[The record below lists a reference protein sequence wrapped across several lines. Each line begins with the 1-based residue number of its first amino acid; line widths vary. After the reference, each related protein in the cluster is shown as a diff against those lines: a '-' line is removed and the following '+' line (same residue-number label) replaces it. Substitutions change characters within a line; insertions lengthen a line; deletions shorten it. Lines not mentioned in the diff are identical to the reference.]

1 MEIMKKTLFIL
12 VGIILLL
19 ALSMSVG
26 YFIYTLQYAKQ
37 SEIQLAQEQKSQRN
51 ESIEEQISIQTNIE
65 EEKITPNT
73 QFILQKHYVQCE
85 HTTVDY
91 EEAPNEMVNKTQE
104 QLQEKYKEWEIAK
117 FSKEEVILKKEES
130 GNCEQHYVLRKKG
143 ENVAIYWVN
152 QNGMESLKE
161 LTGIATEYLPQED
174 IEKLEEGI
182 FVYGLQELNTILEDY
197 E

>member
-1 MEIMKKTLFIL
+1 MKKIL
-12 VGIILLL
+12 LALIGIILLL
-19 ALSMSVG
+19 AVSMSIG

-37 SEIQLAQEQKSQRN
+37 NEIQLAKERESQAN
-51 ESIEEQISIQTNIE
+51 EPIEEQISIQTNIE
-65 EEKITPNT
+65 EEKVTPNT
-73 QFILQKHYVQCE
+73 QLILQKHYVQCG
-85 HTTVDY
+85 HTTIEY
-91 EEAPNEMVNKTQE
+91 EEVPNEIVNKTKE
-104 QLQEKYKEWEIAK
+104 ELQEKYKEWEIAK

-130 GNCEQHYVLRKKG
+130 GNCSQHYVLRKKG

-152 QNGMESLKE
+152 QNGMETLQE
-161 LTGIATEYLPQED
+161 LTGIATQYLPQED